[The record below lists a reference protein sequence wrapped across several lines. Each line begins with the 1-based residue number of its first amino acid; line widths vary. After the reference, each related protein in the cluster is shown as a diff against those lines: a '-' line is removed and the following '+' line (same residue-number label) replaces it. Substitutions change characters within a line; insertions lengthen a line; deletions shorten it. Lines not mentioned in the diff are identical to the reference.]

1 MKKSLLSSVAAVL
14 LIAGCSSTVKVKDSA
29 SYKCGDQVIAVEVL
43 NDNSVILKL
52 NGTSHVLHHVVS
64 DSGHKYQNMSA
75 GLTYWEKD
83 GDHFL
88 NMNGMSYPMCQ
99 ELVK

>member
-1 MKKSLLSSVAAVL
+1 MKKTLLLSAAAVL
-14 LIAGCSSTVKVKDSA
+14 LVAGCSSTVKVKDSA
-29 SYKCGDQVIAVEVL
+29 SYKCGDQIIAVETL

-52 NGTSHVLHHVVS
+52 NGTSHVLNHVVS
-64 DSGHKYQNMSA
+64 DSGHKYQNISA

-88 NMNGMSYPMCQ
+88 NMNGVPYPMCR